1 MGRVQDISGFRKQDK
16 IPNQLACVGRSV
28 VFHHVSERQD
38 GCLAGKTAVPQSEPV
53 EQLVL
58 TRRLPDGSEI
68 RQIRLGG
75 GDDCQQGP

>member
-1 MGRVQDISGFRKQDK
+1 
-16 IPNQLACVGRSV
+16 
-28 VFHHVSERQD
+28 
-38 GCLAGKTAVPQSEPV
+38 
-53 EQLVL
+53 L